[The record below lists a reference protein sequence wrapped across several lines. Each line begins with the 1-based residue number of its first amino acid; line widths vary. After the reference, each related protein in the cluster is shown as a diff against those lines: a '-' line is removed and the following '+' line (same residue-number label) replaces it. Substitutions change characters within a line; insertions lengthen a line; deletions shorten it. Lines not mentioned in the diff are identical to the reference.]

1 MANRK
6 QRLELRHRAVHSAVR
21 NRRLQFDR
29 LEDRR
34 LMAGLEV
41 LVFDDWN
48 SDRQSAPNT
57 PALPDKV
64 VYVDFNSDGVQQANE
79 PIGITDANGVAR
91 FSGLKPGNYSIR
103 LLGESKTLVQT
114 TATLPAPS
122 GTWLSNLGLQ
132 QSLRWESDDVAWFT
146 AGNSIQRLNV
156 ETGSIQQRI
165 PLDGTL
171 KSAAMID
178 LNKGIAVVERNLATR
193 LVAFDLSTSRLE
205 DLPASV
211 ERPSQVYGVDG
222 SVYVRGKALHG
233 EGLFSVAQST
243 GPGAGEAWSIG
254 TSPVVDGLTAGSTIH
269 SSGGQFLLVQEPTID
284 GGQRISSYR
293 VGNGFFELTA
303 ERAFAGPEG
312 ASVRFSSSSP
322 TGDTIVLSSANGAM
336 VLDNGPG
343 LPTVANLVD
352 AAGPSVFDLSRGILI
367 TSSKSN
373 PSRILGWSTQTWL
386 KQFDVLFSDTGSRMA
401 ADKTAWSMGFLND
414 SLVGI
419 RDGGLYR
426 HSFVLPGA
434 SAAAISDG
442 VIHQV
447 AIGVRSHGYNTKPTL
462 QALPSISTQE
472 DSPIALAKSWFDQ
485 SAKDRDGESIFYVIR
500 ESNGS
505 IGTWQWAAASGGVY
519 SPSPNANGVDS
530 VVVQAYDGRDW
541 SLPQTLTVQVQPLN
555 DPPEGIDT
563 PNSLIVDEGQ
573 SGVSLGAVRVIDK
586 DSDSQYRYT
595 VSDGRFLIDRGLLVL
610 APGVSLDYES
620 EQAVVLVISATEVA
634 LADSIKKT
642 VTVQVRDQNDP
653 PTGMLLTGSG
663 QVPEKKPGYVVGN
676 ISVIDPDK
684 NEVYD
689 ITVSDPRFEVVGSV
703 VRLKPGTSVTYK
715 EPGWIDLA
723 FTATSRNY
731 GTSLQR
737 SDRLR
742 VIPDATPYHNDINP
756 MDVDGDGK
764 VTPLDPLTIINY
776 INTNGP
782 GVVKPR
788 GEGESYGD
796 LDVDGDGKVSPLDI
810 LIIINAMN
818 RPVLNGSG
826 EGSGSQGGLV
836 PEGESSKGVPPPLS
850 DALALPGSLPVPFE
864 VDGQI
869 EPLRRTK
876 RR

>member
-1 MANRK
+1 MANPKR
-6 QRLELRHRAVHSAVR
+6 RLELRQRAVHGAVR

-41 LVFDDWN
+41 FVFDDWN
-48 SDRQSAPNT
+48 SARQSASST
-57 PALPDKV
+57 SALPDKV

-79 PIGITDANGVAR
+79 PLGVTDANGVAR
-91 FSGLKPGNYSIR
+91 FGGLKPGNYSVR
-103 LLGESKTLVQT
+103 LLGESRTLVQT
-114 TATLPAPS
+114 TATLPAPG

-146 AGNSIQRLNV
+146 TGNAIQRLNV
-156 ETGSIQQRI
+156 ETGSVQQRI
-165 PLDGTL
+165 PFDGAI
-171 KSAAMID
+171 KAAAMID
-178 LNKGIAVVERNLATR
+178 LNNGIAIVEQNLSQR
-193 LVAFDLSTSRLE
+193 LVAFDLSTGSLE
-205 DLPASV
+205 DLPVSV
-211 ERPSQVYGVDG
+211 ERPSQIFSVDG
-222 SVYVRGKALHG
+222 YVYVRGKSANG
-233 EGLFSVAQST
+233 EGLFSVAN
-243 GPGAGEAWSIG
+243 GAEMGAGEAWSIG
-254 TSPVVDGLTAGSTIH
+254 SSPVVDGLTPGSIVHT
-269 SSGGQFLLVQEPTID
+269 SGGQSLVVQEPTVD

-293 VGNGFFELTA
+293 VVGGVFELTA

-312 ASVRFSSSSP
+312 ASIRFSSSSP
-322 TGDTIVLSSANGAM
+322 AGEKIVLTSANGVM
-336 VLDNGPG
+336 VLDNSPG
-343 LPTVANLVD
+343 LPTLANLVD
-352 AAGPSVFDLSRGILI
+352 AAGPSVFDSSRGVLI
-367 TSSKSN
+367 TSSRSN
-373 PSRILGWSTQTWL
+373 PSRILGWSTQTWV
-386 KQFDVLFSDTGSRMA
+386 KQFDVLFSDAGSRMA
-401 ADKTAWSMGFLND
+401 VDKTSWAMGYLND
-414 SLVGI
+414 TLVGI
-419 RDGGLYR
+419 RDGSLYR
-426 HSFVLPGA
+426 HSLALPGA
-434 SAAAISDG
+434 SAAAISEG

-447 AIGVRSHGYNTKPTL
+447 AIGVRSRGYNAKPTL

-472 DSPIALAKSWFDQ
+472 DSPIAIARNWFDQ

-505 IGTWQWAAASGGVY
+505 IGTWQWAAASGGVF
-519 SPSPNANGVDS
+519 SPSPNANGIDS

-541 SLPQTLTVQVQPLN
+541 SLPQTLTVQVQPVN

-563 PNSLIVDEGQ
+563 PNSLFVDEGK

-595 VSDGRFLIDRGLLVL
+595 VSDGRFLIDRGVLVL
-610 APGVSLDYES
+610 APGASLDYES

-676 ISVIDPDK
+676 ISVIDPDM

-689 ITVSDPRFEVVGSV
+689 VTVSDPRFEVVGSV
-703 VRLKPGTSVTYK
+703 VRLKPGTSVTYS
-715 EPGWIDLA
+715 EPGWIDLT

-737 SDRLR
+737 ADRLR

-818 RPVLNGSG
+818 RPVLDGSG

-836 PEGESSKGVPPPLS
+836 PEGESSKGVPPPLA
-850 DALALPGSLPVPFE
+850 DALALPGSVPVSFE

-869 EPLRRTK
+869 EPLKRTRR
-876 RR
+876 R

>member
-1 MANRK
+1 MANPK
-6 QRLELRHRAVHSAVR
+6 RLKHERGAARNAVR

-41 LVFDDWN
+41 FVFDDLN
-48 SDRQSAPNT
+48 SVRQPSSSNS
-57 PALPDKV
+57 ALPDKV
-64 VYVDFNSDGVQQANE
+64 VYIDFNSDGVQQANE
-79 PIGITDANGVAR
+79 PTSITDASGIAR
-91 FSGLKPGNYSIR
+91 FNGLKPGNYSVR

-132 QSLRWESDDVAWFT
+132 QSLRWESDEVAWFT
-146 AGNSIQRLNV
+146 TGNAIQRIHV
-156 ETGSIQQRI
+156 ETGAVQQRI
-165 PLDGTL
+165 PVDGAI
-171 KSAAMID
+171 KSAVMID
-178 LNKGIAVVERNLATR
+178 SNNGIAVVERNLTTR
-193 LVAFDLSTSRLE
+193 IVAFELTTSRLE
-205 DLPASV
+205 DLPISV
-211 ERPSQVYGVDG
+211 ERPSQVYSVRG
-222 SVYVRGKALHG
+222 SVFVRGKSMNG
-233 EGLFSVAQST
+233 EGLFHVAKGT
-243 GPGAGEAWSIG
+243 GVGTGEPWAIG
-254 TSPVVDGLTAGSTIH
+254 TSPVIDGLTPTATLYA
-269 SSGGQFLLVQEPTID
+269 SGGQFLFAQEPTID

-293 VGNGFFELTA
+293 LIGDGFELYA
-303 ERAFAGPEG
+303 ERAFGGGDG
-312 ASVRFSSSSP
+312 ASIRFASSNL
-322 TGDTIVLSSANGAM
+322 TGDKIALTTATGAI
-336 VLDNGPG
+336 VLDNSPG
-343 LPTVANLVD
+343 LPNVATLSD
-352 AAGPSVFDLSRGILI
+352 AAGPVVFDPSRGMLI
-367 TSSKSN
+367 TSSRTN

-386 KQFDVLFSDTGSRMA
+386 RQFDVLFSDTASRMA
-401 ADKTAWSMGFLND
+401 ADRTTWSLGFLND
-414 SLVGI
+414 TLVGI
-419 RDGGLYR
+419 RDGALYR
-426 HSFVLPGA
+426 HSLALPGA
-434 SAAAISDG
+434 SAAEISEG
-442 VIHQV
+442 VLHQV
-447 AIGVRSHGYNTKPTL
+447 AIGVRSRGYNTKPTL
-462 QALPSISTQE
+462 QALPGISTQE
-472 DSPIALAKSWFDQ
+472 DSPVAIAKNWLDQ
-485 SAKDRDGESIFYVIR
+485 LAKDRDGESIFYVIR
-500 ESNGS
+500 QSTGA
-505 IGTWQWAAASGGVY
+505 IGTWQWATSSGGVY
-519 SPSPNANGVDS
+519 SPSPNANGVES

-541 SLPQTLTVQVQPLN
+541 SLPQTLTVQVQPVN
-555 DPPEGIDT
+555 DPPEGIET
-563 PNSLIVDEGQ
+563 PNSLIVDEGK

-586 DSDSQYRYT
+586 DSDSQYQYT
-595 VSDGRFLIDRGLLVL
+595 VSDGRFLIDRGVLVL
-610 APGVSLDYES
+610 APGVSLDYEA

-634 LADSIKKT
+634 LADSVKKT

-663 QVPEKKPGYVVGN
+663 QLPEKKPGYVVGN

-689 ITVSDPRFEVVGSV
+689 ISVSDPRFEVVGGV

-715 EPGWIDLA
+715 EPGWIELT
-723 FTATSRNY
+723 FTATSKNY

-818 RPVLNGSG
+818 RPVLEGSG

-836 PEGESSKGVPPPLS
+836 PEGESSKVVPQPFS
-850 DALALPGSLPVPFE
+850 EALTLPSSLPIPIE